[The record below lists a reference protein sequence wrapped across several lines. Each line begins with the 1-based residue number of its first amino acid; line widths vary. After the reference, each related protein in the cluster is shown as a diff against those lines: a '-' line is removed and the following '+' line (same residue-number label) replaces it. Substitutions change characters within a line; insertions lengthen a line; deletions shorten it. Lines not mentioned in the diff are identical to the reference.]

1 MSGSCRGAS
10 RGRRLFVCCEN
21 ALSWPEVA
29 DAFAAA
35 AAATSPEIRRCLS
48 FVQPWK
54 SFLEED
60 LPGHGVVG
68 GEAS

>member
-1 MSGSCRGAS
+1 MSGGCRGAS
-10 RGRRLFVCCEN
+10 RGRPLFVCCEN

-35 AAATSPEIRRCLS
+35 ATTSPEIRRCLS

-60 LPGHGVVG
+60 CLGMVW
-68 GEAS
+68 